1 MNEGKGTD
9 RPEKKERL
17 TFLYIITGGALK
29 GEFVVKHM
37 GLIIWVVL
45 WVLLYM
51 GNQLSFRAKL
61 LEIGRLQ
68 QELKELKQETV
79 TQNGRLTGSNRQS
92 QIEEWIKAQG
102 LELESAKTPP
112 YILHR

>member
-1 MNEGKGTD
+1 MNENKLSNS
-9 RPEKKERL
+9 PEKKERL

-37 GLIIWVVL
+37 RLIIWVVF

-61 LEIGRLQ
+61 LEIGHLQ
-68 QELKELKQETV
+68 QELKELKHESV
-79 TQNGRLTGSNRQS
+79 TLAGHLTGSNRRS
-92 QIEEWIKAQG
+92 QIEELVKAQG

-112 YILHR
+112 YILHK